1 MPKAR
6 LLVVDD
12 NPDDRDLMQLR
23 LSRLGY
29 EVSVAVDGAQAL
41 EMISAEPFDLV
52 MLDVTMP
59 DIDGL
64 EVLRRVRTTRSA
76 AELPVIMVTASL
88 AMATQ
93 VMAIQLGANDYIIK
107 PIIIDMAEA
116 RIEKHLRGK
125 RTQTDSQVVHA

>member
-1 MPKAR
+1 MSKAR

-12 NPDDRDLMQLR
+12 NPDDRDMMQRR
-23 LSRLGY
+23 LSKLDY
-29 EVSVAVDGAQAL
+29 EVSVAADGVQAL
-41 EMISAEPFDLV
+41 EMIDAESFDLV

-64 EVLRRVRTTRSA
+64 EVLRRLRTTRSA
-76 AELPVIMVTASL
+76 TELPVIMVTASL

-107 PIIIDMAEA
+107 PVIIDIAEA
-116 RIEKHLRGK
+116 RIEKHLRG
-125 RTQTDSQVVHA
+125 